1 MRHPVMAACAVASL
15 LVGCAAVPPPSPAA
29 PVTERAS
36 IPGVVIPLYVYP
48 GGDGARAW
56 DAVAAA
62 ARQSSDV
69 PIIVVVNP
77 DNGPGART
85 DANYRSRTQGLAD
98 AGVELVAYVA
108 LGYGHRPA
116 SEIRADL
123 RRWRRLYRSV
133 TGVFFDE
140 VPVPGDH
147 LPRRDARR
155 YLSDLT
161 AYARG
166 RGFSGT
172 VIGNPGTPAPRE
184 YFEPEIFD
192 LVVVH
197 EDRRWPDPDALDG
210 APSPEKSVV
219 LVYGDGVWDRTR
231 AQHIIEDGR
240 YLFVDD
246 HSRDITGTG
255 SSPWTFFP
263 DNLPEQ
269 LKLLWTLGYI

>member
-1 MRHPVMAACAVASL
+1 M
-15 LVGCAAVPPPSPAA
+15 
-29 PVTERAS
+29 TERAS

-172 VIGNPGTPAPRE
+172 VIGNPGTPA
-184 YFEPEIFD
+184 
-192 LVVVH
+192 
-197 EDRRWPDPDALDG
+197 
-210 APSPEKSVV
+210 
-219 LVYGDGVWDRTR
+219 
-231 AQHIIEDGR
+231 
-240 YLFVDD
+240 
-246 HSRDITGTG
+246 
-255 SSPWTFFP
+255 
-263 DNLPEQ
+263 
-269 LKLLWTLGYI
+269 